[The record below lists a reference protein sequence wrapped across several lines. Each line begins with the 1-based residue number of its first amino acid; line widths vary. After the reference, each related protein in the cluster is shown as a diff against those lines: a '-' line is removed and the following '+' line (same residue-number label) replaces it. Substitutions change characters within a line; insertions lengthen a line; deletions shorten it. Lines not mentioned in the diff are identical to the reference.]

1 MVTEKEIREQII
13 ERLKDR
19 ALRLGFKDKY
29 LVKDFDL
36 IKAGLLDSMS
46 FIEFIAELE
55 NQYKIEIDFERYNP
69 SEFTTL
75 AGLSKVI
82 VETLSTT

>member
-1 MVTEKEIREQII
+1 MASEKEIREQII
-13 ERLKDR
+13 ERLTDR

-55 NQYKIEIDFERYNP
+55 NHYSIEVDFEKYNP

-75 AGLSKVI
+75 NGLSKVI
-82 VETLSTT
+82 AETLEIN